1 MNSKHLAHT
10 FDGMTLRRQSQTQI
24 SLHDLLSLVWAL
36 IKHVLVNLVHGTISR
51 ELILLD
57 KVLNSAVL
65 LELLPVVVIIENLI
79 HRDCNFATRLAHHA
93 WVIVFSSIII
103 VTLKLDLPPVID
115 YL

>member
-36 IKHVLVNLVHGTISR
+36 INHVLVNLVHGTISR
-51 ELILLD
+51 ELILFD

-65 LELLPVVVIIENLI
+65 LELLPVVVIIEYLV
-79 HRDCNFATRLAHHA
+79 HRDCDLATRLAHHA
-93 WVIVFSSIII
+93 WVIIFSSIMI
-103 VTLKLDLPPVID
+103 VTLKMDLPPVID

>member
-36 IKHVLVNLVHGTISR
+36 INHVLVNLVHGTLSR

-57 KVLNSAVL
+57 KVLNSAIL
-65 LELLPVVVIIENLI
+65 LELLPVVVIIENFV
-79 HRDCNFATRLAHHA
+79 HRDCNLATRLAHHA
-93 WVIVFSSIII
+93 RVIVFSSIII
-103 VTLKLDLPPVID
+103 VTLKVDLPPVID